1 MSEHQEFISPATLR
15 WRDHQ
20 PISDHFDD
28 IYFSA
33 DGEQEVNRI
42 FLQPSRILERA
53 GGRAGQRT
61 EPWFTVAELGF
72 GSALNFT
79 VTADAFVQQQHGGL
93 HFISVEAHPLRDSD
107 WQTVAR
113 LRPNSLTAQALAKFP
128 PPLLSGW
135 HRRSFHSGRVQLSV
149 FHGDVNAAL
158 TELEQFQH
166 QPVDAWFLDGFAPN
180 KNPDMWR
187 QSVLAKLARLSDTGT
202 TVATFTSAGQ
212 VRRDLE
218 ALGFAME
225 KVDQR
230 PFKRTSLLGQ
240 FGPKTVRPL
249 HRPPNQINVLGGGI
263 AGASVA
269 RQLADMGIT
278 VCVFDP
284 SGIAS
289 GGSKM
294 HVSAL
299 HARLLGDQSPAAEF
313 RARAFHHAR
322 ASSESFPGV
331 RPTGALQLALT
342 QRELRKI
349 QRIHEVYQGGGLGDQ
364 DHWITLLAPDELAK
378 QARVEAL
385 GALYFAGA
393 GVVNL
398 PQLCTALMDHPLIEF
413 RPETKEPTTDEAW
426 VIACGSKSRDYSLA
440 MPLEIGEVWG
450 QLDWIEPTSAHLAT
464 PIVGNG
470 YAIPDAKAWVLGSS
484 YEQRPWTSDEATTSN
499 IENNRRFIGN
509 DSVTPISH
517 KRGPRC
523 VSSDRDPIIGS
534 LGNQRWVT
542 TAHGSIG
549 TSSAPLAG
557 AIIASQVMGWIPPVS
572 RRVLQC
578 IDPSRFAARQ
588 ARRGVKVVGPVE

>member
-1 MSEHQEFISPATLR
+1 MNEHQEFISPATLR
-15 WRDHQ
+15 WRDQQ
-20 PISDHFDD
+20 PISDLFDD

-33 DGEQEVNRI
+33 DGEQEVSRI

-53 GGRAGQRT
+53 SQR
-61 EPWFTVAELGF
+61 PGSWFTVGELGF

-79 VTADAFVQQQHGGL
+79 VTADAFVQQGQGNL
-93 HFISVEAHPLRDSD
+93 HFISVEAHPLQDSD

-113 LRPNSLTAQALAKFP
+113 LRPNSPTAQALAAQP
-128 PPLLSGW
+128 PPLLTGW
-135 HRRSFHSGRVQLSV
+135 HRRSFLGGRVQLSV
-149 FHGDVNAAL
+149 FHGDVSAAL
-158 TELEQFQH
+158 TELEPFQH

-187 QSVLAKLARLSDTGT
+187 QPVMAKLASLSNTGT

-218 ALGFAME
+218 ALGFTME

-230 PFKRTSLLGQ
+230 PFKRTSLLGR
-240 FGPKTVRPL
+240 FGPKTVRPA

-269 RQLADMGIT
+269 RQLADMGIA
-278 VCVFDP
+278 VRVFD
-284 SGIAS
+284 SAGIAT

-294 HVSAL
+294 SVSAL

-313 RARAFHHAR
+313 RARAYHHAR
-322 ASSESFPGV
+322 ASSGAFPGV
-331 RPTGALQLALT
+331 RASGALQLALT
-342 QRELRKI
+342 QRELSKI
-349 QRIHEVYQGGGLGDQ
+349 RRIHEVYQGNLAKDH
-364 DHWITLLAPDELAK
+364 DHWITFLQPDELTKEAS
-378 QARVEAL
+378 VEAL
-385 GALYFAGA
+385 GGLYFAGA

-398 PQLCTALMDHPLIEF
+398 PQLCSALLDHPLIEF
-413 RPETKEPTTDEAW
+413 CPETRDPSTDEAW
-426 VIACGSKSRDYSLA
+426 VIACGSKSRDYSLSI
-440 MPLEIGEVWG
+440 PLEIGEVWG
-450 QLDWIEPTSAHLAT
+450 QLDWIEPTSAPLAT

-470 YAIPDAKAWVLGSS
+470 YAIPDAKAWVVGSS
-484 YEQRPWTSDEATTSN
+484 YEQRPWTSEEATTSN

-509 DSVTPISH
+509 DAVTPISH

-523 VSSDRDPIIGS
+523 VSSDRNPIIGS

-557 AIIASQVMGWIPPVS
+557 AIIASQVMGWVPPVS
-572 RRVLQC
+572 QRVLKC
-578 IDPSRFAARQ
+578 VDPLRFVERQ

>member
-15 WRDHQ
+15 WRDQQ
-20 PISDHFDD
+20 PISERFDD

-33 DGEQEVNRI
+33 DGEQEVRRI
-42 FLQPSRILERA
+42 FLQPSRILDRVSQVP
-53 GGRAGQRT
+53 R
-61 EPWFTVAELGF
+61 PWFTIGELGF
-72 GSALNFT
+72 GSGLNFT
-79 VTADAFVQQQHGGL
+79 VTADAFVQQGYGNL
-93 HFISVEAHPLRDSD
+93 HFISVEAHPLGDSD

-113 LRPNSLTAQALAKFP
+113 LRPGSPTAQALAMYP

-135 HRRSFHSGRVQLSV
+135 HRRSLHDGRVQLSV

-158 TELEQFQH
+158 NELEQFQH
-166 QPVDAWFLDGFAPN
+166 QPIDAWFLDGFAPS
-180 KNPDMWR
+180 KNPAMW
-187 QSVLAKLARLSDTGT
+187 QQAVLTKLANLSDSGT

-212 VRRDLE
+212 VRRDLA
-218 ALGFAME
+218 ALGFVME

-230 PFKRTSLLGQ
+230 PFKRTSLLGR
-240 FGPKTVRPL
+240 FGPKTGRPN
-249 HRPPNQINVLGGGI
+249 HQPPNQMNVLGAGI

-269 RQLADMGIT
+269 RQLADMGIA
-278 VCVFDP
+278 VRVFDP
-284 SGIAS
+284 AGIAT

-294 HVSAL
+294 NVSAL

-322 ASSESFPGV
+322 ASSGSFSGLQF
-331 RPTGALQLALT
+331 TGALQLALT
-342 QRELRKI
+342 PRELNKI
-349 QRIHEVYQGGGLGDQ
+349 RRIHEVYQGDLPQNQ
-364 DHWITLLAPDELAK
+364 DHWINFLGPDELVK
-378 QARVEAL
+378 EARVEAL
-385 GALYFAGA
+385 GGLYFAGA

-398 PQLCTALMDHPLIEF
+398 PRLCAALVDHPLIEF
-413 RPETKEPTTDEAW
+413 RAEAKEPRIDEAW
-426 VIACGSKSRDYSLA
+426 VIACGSNSRDYSLS

-450 QLDWIEPTSAHLAT
+450 QLDWIEPTSARLAT

-470 YAIPDAKAWVLGSS
+470 YAIPDAKAWVVGSS
-484 YEQRPWTSDEATTSN
+484 YEHRPWTREEATASN
-499 IENNRRFIGN
+499 IESNRRFIGN
-509 DSVTPISH
+509 DPITPISH

-523 VSSDRDPIIGS
+523 VSSDRNPIIGRV
-534 LGNQRWVT
+534 GHQRWIT

-557 AIIASQVMGWIPPVS
+557 AIIASQVMGWVPPVS

-578 IDPSRFAARQ
+578 VDPSRFAARQ